1 MSVHGSLNGGYVNIL
16 KRFQQDHRII
26 AVPVILVK
34 KCSFLTALHLRL
46 TLRYFDELFC
56 FLWHNIGYRIR
67 DLIQNS
73 FIFKKVRTESQ
84 SERDLKIAGSDLN
97 RTKENEAR
105 PKAWSTQT
113 DANKEQ
119 SREKTNTRIFMVERR
134 LVRVQH
140 AKRMLKQTQLHCIIS
155 SLIHQLLHFRKCVN
169 LEFFMCKLS

>member
-1 MSVHGSLNGGYVNIL
+1 M
-16 KRFQQDHRII
+16 
-26 AVPVILVK
+26 
-34 KCSFLTALHLRL
+34 ALHLRL

-113 DANKEQ
+113 GANKEQ
-119 SREKTNTRIFMVERR
+119 SRENS
-134 LVRVQH
+134 
-140 AKRMLKQTQLHCIIS
+140 KRKPTLAFLWWSEDLSECNMQKECSNKHSFTAS
-155 SLIHQLLHFRKCVN
+155 SLH
-169 LEFFMCKLS
+169 